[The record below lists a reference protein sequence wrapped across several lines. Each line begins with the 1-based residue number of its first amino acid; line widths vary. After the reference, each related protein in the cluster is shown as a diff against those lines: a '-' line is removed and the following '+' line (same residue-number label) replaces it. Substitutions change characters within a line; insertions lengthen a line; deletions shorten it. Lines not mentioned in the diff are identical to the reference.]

1 MPSTRAVVKNVCLI
15 LFLLLMLISIIAIL
29 LTLLTAPVPAE
40 CSSYTTLNST
50 DHCVHSTGNTSKC
63 DGNDLSSIP
72 KWYRFSGVAVT
83 LMSTSAVPKFRCG
96 THAPGWMNGE
106 HPSKNEGAVSRK
118 VCFHWK
124 SNACLWNIQITVR
137 NCGSFYVYKL
147 PRTPTCD
154 LRYCKNNAQSKWTA
168 LC

>member
-1 MPSTRAVVKNVCLI
+1 MPSTRAVVKNVCL

-40 CSSYTTLNST
+40 CSSYTTLNAA
-50 DHCVHSTGNTSKC
+50 DRAVKLTGNMTKC
-63 DGNDLSSIP
+63 DRNDLSFIP
-72 KWYRFSGVAVT
+72 KWYRFSGAAGT
-83 LMSTSAVPKFRCG
+83 MMPTSPVPIRFCG

-106 HPSKNEGAVSRK
+106 HPSKNAGAVSRK
-118 VCFHWK
+118 VCFHWDK
-124 SNACLWNIQITVR
+124 NVCWSEIHITVR

-147 PRTPTCD
+147 PRTPACD
-154 LRYCKNNAQSKWTA
+154 LRYCGNNAQSKWTA